1 MTDYSSLLRQ
11 IRSLTDGYDN
21 AVGNLANVSSLL
33 YHALPDVSWV
43 GFYLLRNGVLE
54 LSPFQGK
61 IACMSIPVGKGVCG
75 CAVRQNET
83 LLVPN
88 VHLFPGH
95 IACDSESNSEI
106 VVVLRK
112 DGVPVGVLDID
123 STSLSRFDET
133 DKAGLELLAEEIE
146 KLI

>member
-21 AVGNLANVSSLL
+21 AVGNLANVASLL